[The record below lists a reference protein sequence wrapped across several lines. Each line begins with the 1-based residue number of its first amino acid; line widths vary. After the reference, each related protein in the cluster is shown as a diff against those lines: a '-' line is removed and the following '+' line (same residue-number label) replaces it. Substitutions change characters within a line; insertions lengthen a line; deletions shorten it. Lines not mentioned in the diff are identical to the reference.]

1 MSKIRLHG
9 SSSGYTEIAPVA
21 ASGNNTLTLPND
33 GTIISKDS
41 NGAVGVTSITVG
53 TGVTI
58 GDGRVTCSTL
68 HGSAANCTQIPA
80 ANIVG
85 VCTSGLTK
93 TGGFGKLLQIVN
105 THVTATSSVSMNG
118 NEFTNIS
125 VLNTSIT
132 PSSSSSKILVSMYMM
147 GEGTDN
153 DSNYAIRIERDITGG
168 TTGTRLGGVDS
179 GNRLGCFQMLT
190 EGHDSGNTG
199 TTTTYMQ
206 FSNYLDSP
214 NTTSACT
221 YKCYIRNSSNS
232 TWYVNRTKD
241 DPDNVGG
248 ERGHAYCTLME
259 VQS

>member
-85 VCTSGLTK
+85 LCTAGFSR
-93 TGGFGKLLQIVN
+93 TGGFGGITDLD
-105 THVTATSSVSMNG
+105 AWA
-118 NEFTNIS
+118 IS
-125 VLNTSIT
+125 
-132 PSSSSSKILVSMYMM
+132 
-147 GEGTDN
+147 
-153 DSNYAIRIERDITGG
+153 SNYDASSGSNIISANWYQYADRTSWPGVGSEMTESSGVFTFPSTGLWMVTTNFRVGIIG
-168 TTGTRLGGVDS
+168 TGSWGLALAKVFS
-179 GNRLGCFQMLT
+179 QKNKVSLFF
-190 EGHDSGNTG
+190 NT
-199 TTTTYMQ
+199 
-206 FSNYLDSP
+206 
-214 NTTSACT
+214 
-221 YKCYIRNSSNS
+221 KKNSSNM
-232 TWYVNRTKD
+232 V
-241 DPDNVGG
+241 
-248 ERGHAYCTLME
+248 RGQKTTQNLFTMDEIMAKI
-259 VQS
+259 QSRLGYKLWRLYLS

>member
-1 MSKIRLHG
+1 MAITI
-9 SSSGYTEIAPVA
+9 SGTDGIVGAGFTVDN
-21 ASGNNTLTLPND
+21 SGV
-33 GTIISKDS
+33 S
-41 NGAVGVTSITVG
+41 VTAGVG
-53 TGVTI
+53 TFSSVRGTHH
-58 GDGRVTCSTL
+58 GDGANLTSLPAAQITGSL
-68 HGSAANCTQIPA
+68 PAISAANLTSIPA

-85 VCTSGLTK
+85 LATAGFNRS
-93 TGGFGKLLQIVN
+93 GGFGKVLQVVN
-105 THVTATSSVSMNG
+105 NHVTATSSLTMNG
-118 NEFTNIS
+118 NEFTIITPLS
-125 VLNTSIT
+125 TSIT

-179 GNRLGCFQMLT
+179 GSRLGCFQMLT

-206 FSNYLDSP
+206 FSNYVDSP

-221 YKCYIRNSSNS
+221 YKCYIRNSN
-232 TWYVNRTKD
+232 TNYWYVNRTKD

-248 ERGHAYCTLME
+248 ERGHTYVTLME
-259 VQS
+259 ISG